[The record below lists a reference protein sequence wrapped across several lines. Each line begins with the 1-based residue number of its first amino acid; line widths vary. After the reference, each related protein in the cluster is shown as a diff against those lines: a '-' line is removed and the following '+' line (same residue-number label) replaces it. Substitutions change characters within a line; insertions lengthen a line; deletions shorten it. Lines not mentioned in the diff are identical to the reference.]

1 MLMKL
6 DLDNDMRSLK
16 SQDIRTHQDALKF
29 YTVRNSSFT
38 VPHYP
43 LDAPI
48 PAFELAKHGFYFEQ
62 HTRLVKCSKCS
73 YTSPD
78 LYEDLILTVLF
89 KHYCASPNCEQA
101 RSSIRIILSEG
112 QLESQ
117 SNEKN
122 YTVRNLEKEN
132 PSSIQRTLFANEE
145 MRIKSFENEKLSIGV
160 AKLAANGLYRV
171 PKQDVLS
178 FKKDQTGII
187 SKFLMNIFGMFRN

>member
-16 SQDIRTHQDALKF
+16 SHDIRTHQDALKF
-29 YTVRNSSFT
+29 YTVRYSSFT
-38 VPHYP
+38 APHYP

-78 LYEDLILTVLF
+78 LYEDLMLTVLF
-89 KHYCASPNCEQA
+89 KHYCASPNCEQVRA
-101 RSSIRIILSEG
+101 SNEIILSEG

-117 SNEKN
+117 SNQKN
-122 YTVRNLEKEN
+122 FTIRNLEKEN
-132 PSSIQRTLFANEE
+132 TSSIQRTLFANEE
-145 MRIKSFENEKLSIGV
+145 SRVKSFESEKLSIG
-160 AKLAANGLYRV
+160 ATKLAANGLYRV

-178 FKKDQTGII
+178 FKKDQTG
-187 SKFLMNIFGMFRN
+187 KFSSFK